1 MDAARWFLLAA
12 LRPRDPN
19 ESVMA
24 LWRILRDVLL
34 TGAGLVII
42 IKQALLTAHPNTEVL
57 IAGLALT
64 GIGASFHIGALASGH
79 FGGPSSSSESQPPPS
94 DSESGHLPPGG
105 EHE

>member
-1 MDAARWFLLAA
+1 VNAARWPFLFRAPGPPDLS
-12 LRPRDPN
+12 

-42 IKQALLTAHPNTEVL
+42 IKQALLTAHPSTEAL

-64 GIGASFHIGALASGH
+64 GIGASFHVGALLSGH
-79 FGGPSSSSESQPPPS
+79 IGGPSSESQPPSSSSES
-94 DSESGHLPPGG
+94 GHSPGG
-105 EHE
+105 DRG